1 MNDQGSTVEARPF
14 KTAVLARCSASV
26 SGGDANA
33 QPSFQS
39 IADRS
44 GTASG
49 TSWVS
54 VSFDVVLVAARFDM
68 IAVAFVGSRTVASV
82 TVLESGESQG
92 SPAASDALFQRHIA
106 AKTKATTATTV
117 PTALLVLA
125 IVAESLSGDFR

>member
-54 VSFDVVLVAARFDM
+54 VSFAVVVAARFDM